1 MSTIDEDEVLIVGFK
16 GKIYEYRK
24 DPSVADVY
32 RGFVPEYLEGR
43 LPREFRRS
51 NPQTV
56 EILDKP
62 VRCCN
67 FHGVALFE
75 PDGSELP
82 KRARDRHEDLKRQ
95 HGRTFLKCP
104 QCDVGLWGLTNYSTP
119 ATAFLRKMRSAAM
132 SARSNKGISNRDLTS
147 WGLPYIG
154 RMNHEECLA
163 VIEMGTRSETLV
175 ERWRHDAIAD
185 LERFTRE
192 PAAVSKSTGRRVRL
206 RD

>member
-1 MSTIDEDEVLIVGFK
+1 
-16 GKIYEYRK
+16 
-24 DPSVADVY
+24 
-32 RGFVPEYLEGR
+32 
-43 LPREFRRS
+43 
-51 NPQTV
+51 
-56 EILDKP
+56 
-62 VRCCN
+62 
-67 FHGVALFE
+67 
-75 PDGSELP
+75 
-82 KRARDRHEDLKRQ
+82 
-95 HGRTFLKCP
+95 
-104 QCDVGLWGLTNYSTP
+104 
-119 ATAFLRKMRSAAM
+119 M